1 MPDDYLILESIC
13 EIGKSLLADPLIFPY
28 SFLLSLFGF
37 NKFVIFFPYAIRVML
52 VSDWCFPILV
62 VYLVSHTSETKVGTP
77 MLHARPPQLYSGAI
91 RETKRVNLTLLFL
104 DAACQVVSRDRAWS

>member
-37 NKFVIFFPYAIRVML
+37 NKFVIFFSLCDSRN
-52 VSDWCFPILV
+52 
-62 VYLVSHTSETKVGTP
+62 
-77 MLHARPPQLYSGAI
+77 ARI
-91 RETKRVNLTLLFL
+91 
-104 DAACQVVSRDRAWS
+104 